1 MSMFTWIINI
11 ITGKGKK
18 NKQKITLELH
28 EANNMNASISKQI
41 QRDPIDLI
49 LDSSKTKIKTLKS
62 FEKYFD
68 NRLITNIISQTEVIH
83 EVFEGN
89 RTLNFN
95 KLEQYHYY
103 YTDHLIEL
111 LEKLSKSKDE
121 NTSVLN
127 TQIKS
132 IEKKIEQFKKR
143 SNEIL
148 NGDIKKLDNS
158 KAQYAQA
165 MSLHLQSIYN
175 CMVDNFDDFRFKKR
189 EVFKTYTSKAG
200 KDLAWILTTDQFIKV
215 TDYNFDNQYKYE
227 DYHIERKLMG
237 RLQKN
242 LFMIDFIGICV
253 SGDSSF
259 EIFQI
264 SETGDYFLYNHERG
278 IFQFL
283 EYRKIQDSCTSANTG
298 YGELNVEIND
308 LEEKRVILKAQLK
321 DVKTIDSKTIN
332 TLKQYLQKI
341 EDIELIN
348 KLEEVDVER
357 RNLETILE
365 MTRTEI

>member
-1 MSMFTWIINI
+1 MQIFTWIINI
-11 ITGKGKK
+11 FRGKK
-18 NKQKITLELH
+18 KKESIRLELQ
-28 EANNMNASISKQI
+28 EGQAAMNNSIAKQI
-41 QRDPIDLI
+41 QQDPIDLI
-49 LDSSKTKIKTLKS
+49 LDASKIKIKALKE

-68 NRLITNIISQTEVIH
+68 NRLLTNIVSQTEVIH
-83 EVFEGN
+83 DVFAGN
-89 RTLNFN
+89 RTLNFK
-95 KLEQYHYY
+95 KLDQYHYY

-111 LEKLSKSKDE
+111 LQKLSQSKNE
-121 NTSVLN
+121 NTSVIN
-127 TQIKS
+127 TQVKS
-132 IEKKIEQFKKR
+132 IEKKIESWKKK

-148 NGDIKKLDNS
+148 QGDIKKLDNS

-165 MSLHLQSIYN
+165 MSLQLAAIYN

-189 EVFKTYTSKAG
+189 ASLGTYTDKVG
-200 KDLAWILTTDQFIKV
+200 KELAWILSTDQFIKV
-215 TDYNFDNQYKYE
+215 TDFNFDNQYKYE

-242 LFMIDFIGICV
+242 LFMIDFIGICI

-264 SETGDYFLYNHERG
+264 SETGDYFIYNHERG

-283 EYRKIQDSCTSANTG
+283 EYRKIQDSCTSANTR
-298 YGELNVEIND
+298 YGELNVEINNM
-308 LEEKRVILKAQLK
+308 EEKRVILKAQLK
-321 DVKTIDSKTIN
+321 DIKTLDAKTVE

-348 KLEEVDVER
+348 NLEEVDLER
-357 RNLETILE
+357 QNLQTVLN
-365 MTRTEI
+365 MTRIEV